1 MAEMMTGT
9 TAEPRFRTRALG
21 AFSLMALLL
30 AAIGIYGVLACSM
43 AERTHEIGIRMAIG
57 ASKQSIVG
65 MVLRRTLLL
74 AGAGVAFGALGA
86 VAVTRVLKTFLFEV
100 KPTDPVTF
108 TVVAS
113 LLMAVAFLAGWI
125 PARRASSVDPVI
137 ALRCD

>member
-1 MAEMMTGT
+1 MDQVVSLSTARQRFNMLLMTVFG
-9 TAEPRFRTRALG
+9 G
-21 AFSLMALLL
+21 AALLL

-74 AGAGVAFGALGA
+74 AGAGVASGALGA